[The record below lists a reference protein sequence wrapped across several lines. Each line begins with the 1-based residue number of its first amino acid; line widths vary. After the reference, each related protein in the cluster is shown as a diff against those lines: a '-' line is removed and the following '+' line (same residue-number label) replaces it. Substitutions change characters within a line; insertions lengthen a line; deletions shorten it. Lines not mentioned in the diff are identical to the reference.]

1 MEKQEQSHAGEK
13 TGMPTVKL
21 GASRQIVIPKKLYD
35 ELGLEA
41 GDYLEVELYEGGK
54 LLVTPKEFVDKYPEI
69 DNRLAEAEAD
79 VKAGRV
85 RGPFKT
91 ANEAVKALR
100 STSRRKKS

>member
-1 MEKQEQSHAGEK
+1 MKIQEKRQMEGRMS
-13 TGMPTVKL
+13 MPTVKL

-35 ELGLEA
+35 ELGLAA

-54 LLVTPKEFVDKYPEI
+54 LLVTPKELVDRHPEI
-69 DNRLAEAEAD
+69 DKRLAEAEED

-91 ANEAVKALR
+91 AHEATAALR
-100 STSRRKKS
+100 SAPRRKR

>member
-1 MEKQEQSHAGEK
+1 
-13 TGMPTVKL
+13 MPTVKL

-54 LLVTPKEFVDKYPEI
+54 LLVTPKELVDKHPEI
-69 DNRLAEAEAD
+69 DKRLTEAEED

-85 RGPFKT
+85 RGPFKN
-91 ANEAVKALR
+91 ADEVVKALR
-100 STSRRKKS
+100 SAPRRNK